1 MTPRKNPFRK
11 DYTPAQLRRFR
22 LLTLAQMVYFESI
35 GLPLTT
41 TTAKRQAM
49 EALDISGDG
58 EAITA
63 DQLVCGLF
71 DAADEAKGITASKAA
86 DMERT
91 L

>member
-49 EALDISGDG
+49 EALDFSGVDNSPTHD
-58 EAITA
+58 ELIA
-63 DQLVCGLF
+63 GLF
-71 DAADEAKGITASKAA
+71 DAADDAKGITASKAD

>member
-1 MTPRKNPFRK
+1 MTHRPNPFRK

-49 EALDISGDG
+49 EVLDISGDG
-58 EAITA
+58 AAITA
-63 DQLVCGLF
+63 DQIIADLF
-71 DAADEAKGITASKAA
+71 TAADNAKGITASKAD